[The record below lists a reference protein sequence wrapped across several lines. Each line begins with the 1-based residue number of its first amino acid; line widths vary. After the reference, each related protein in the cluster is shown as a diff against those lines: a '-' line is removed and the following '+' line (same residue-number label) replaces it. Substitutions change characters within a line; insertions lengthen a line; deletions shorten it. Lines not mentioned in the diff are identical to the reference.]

1 MNYTPQPGT
10 LAHRIVEHLRAQ
22 PPGTTMTSVQLAEA
36 LDVDDS
42 TYIIASLVAAVKHG
56 VVHKDWQADNKRLLL
71 WSLGDGTPQ
80 PKPDDHE
87 PDEPLNT
94 APMVIP
100 KFASLWPGLA
110 TAPADT
116 RSRLTIANE
125 HAWASG
131 KQPHRRGKTPDVGA
145 KPGKPPTPT
154 QGATPVKPRK
164 ATGPAEYA
172 DIDSMQI
179 TDDPITP
186 RTASS
191 GDKYG
196 PLFAKMKLGQS
207 IKCRSEDAPKVGN
220 ALRKWRDANC
230 PDAEVRAVRHYPGDN
245 MGRVWL
251 LEPVKKAA

>member
-1 MNYTPQPGT
+1 MTRATYTPQPGT
-10 LAHRIVEHLRAQ
+10 IPAKVIAYLREQASAGREWVPGAELADHIGQ
-22 PPGTTMTSVQLAEA
+22 PAVSPYLLTPFNCGAIKRRPGSIDRRQTEYA
-36 LDVDDS
+36 
-42 TYIIASLVAAVKHG
+42 
-56 VVHKDWQADNKRLLL
+56 
-71 WSLGDGTPQ
+71 LGDGTPH
-80 PKPDDHE
+80 PKPE
-87 PDEPLNT
+87 PDEPLN
-94 APMVIP
+94 PPPEIP
-100 KFASLWPGLA
+100 KVASIWPGLA
-110 TAPADT
+110 TPPADT

-230 PDAEVRAVRHYPGDN
+230 PDADVRAVRHYPGDN

>member
-10 LAHRIVEHLRAQ
+10 IPYAVIDFLRQEVKNGREWVPGAELADHVGQSTISPYLVAPLRHGAVKRR
-22 PPGTTMTSVQLAEA
+22 PGT
-36 LDVDDS
+36 VD
-42 TYIIASLVAAVKHG
+42 G
-56 VVHKDWQADNKRLLL
+56 RLTE
-71 WSLGDGTPQ
+71 WALGDGTPQ

-110 TAPADT
+110 TPPADT

-207 IKCRSEDAPKVGN
+207 IKCKSEDAPKVGN

-245 MGRVWL
+245 LGRVWL
-251 LEPVKKAA
+251 LAPAK